1 MEVRKGRR
9 DSGLARR
16 FIFLTGGVVFSLGKG
31 LTAATRG
38 ALPKARGVR
47 LASRTRVRTS
57 IRGRCVPT
65 GTARFLQARKDR
77 WRFGRGVV
85 IPVWRAVLFF

>member
-1 MEVRKGRR
+1 MEVRKRRR

-47 LASRTRVRTS
+47 LRKPDPCPNVDPGTMSPHRHGEVFAS
-57 IRGRCVPT
+57 
-65 GTARFLQARKDR
+65 
-77 WRFGRGVV
+77 
-85 IPVWRAVLFF
+85 

>member
-38 ALPKARGVR
+38 ALPKARAFACDC
-47 LASRTRVRTS
+47 ASRTRVRTS
-57 IRGRCVPT
+57 IRGR
-65 GTARFLQARKDR
+65 
-77 WRFGRGVV
+77 
-85 IPVWRAVLFF
+85 

>member
-38 ALPKARGVR
+38 ALPRALGKTAFACDC
-47 LASRTRVRTS
+47 ASRTRVRTS
-57 IRGRCVPT
+57 IRGR
-65 GTARFLQARKDR
+65 
-77 WRFGRGVV
+77 
-85 IPVWRAVLFF
+85 

>member
-31 LTAATRG
+31 LMAATRG
-38 ALPKARGVR
+38 ALPKAHVFRVR
-47 LASRTRVRTS
+47 LRKPDPCPNVDPGTMSSHRHGEVFAS
-57 IRGRCVPT
+57 
-65 GTARFLQARKDR
+65 
-77 WRFGRGVV
+77 
-85 IPVWRAVLFF
+85 